1 MQHSQEILGKN
12 LCILHFLMINTMLVL
27 AFCIFLFGEIA
38 ILRNKLGLRGGT
50 PREVVGRKYLRCG
63 RRIVRYEI
71 LKYECCHTFMCGQ
84 LIQKRV
90 QEKSQIVKLVAR
102 RLRKVSFNNMLFID
116 LYPEGMKVHIFKLR
130 TF

>member
-1 MQHSQEILGKN
+1 MASNEEKRPL
-12 LCILHFLMINTMLVL
+12 LSDSC
-27 AFCIFLFGEIA
+27 
-38 ILRNKLGLRGGT
+38 
-50 PREVVGRKYLRCG
+50 VVCNSPECPGCKDEKSTQVDGG